1 MFLKALLDR
10 LSDNRLVNFLTFV
23 IRRLNQYDLNATV
36 ASLTL
41 STLTA
46 VVPTLFVILYFFS
59 RTPGFARYTVQ
70 LLGYVASFLDV
81 STFQS
86 IVGYLGTIPEKIGN
100 LSLISILFLLI
111 SSIFLLSTIEDS
123 LNKIWQVNTS
133 RPLKRRILIYLAILI
148 FGPISL
154 ISLTS
159 VWNLYIKNLD
169 MILFFPLLSH
179 VIYSL
184 LTLCL
189 YILALFL
196 MFKWIPDRYVPV
208 KDAYLGAVITAL
220 ALWLMK
226 KLFLSY
232 ILKFNRYELIYGAF
246 ASIPLFI
253 AYIYVMWLTL
263 LAGAILTA
271 NLSHFKNNAFVNA
284 RTKNNLEFEDI
295 VRILSRLATLKP
307 QSRGLRVQNIRLS
320 VNSGYDALGKL
331 LDELKNQGY
340 LREEKRYW
348 KLKKPPEAIFLSD
361 LFNNFV
367 IPTKPRQEDVYS
379 YTLYLL
385 LQQGFDKLQIPL
397 SEFVKLTAQNAA

>member
-1 MFLKALLDR
+1 MSLRALRNR
-10 LSDNRLVNFLTFV
+10 LFDNRLVNFLTFV
-23 IRRLNQYDLNATV
+23 IKRLNQYDLNATV

-46 VVPTLFVILYFFS
+46 IVPTLFVILYFFS
-59 RTPGFARYTVQ
+59 RTPGFTRYTAE
-70 LLGYVASFLDV
+70 LLGYVASFLDF

-86 IVGYLGTIPEKIGN
+86 IVGYLDTIPEKINN

-123 LNKIWQVNTS
+123 LNKIWQVNTA
-133 RPLKRRILIYLAILI
+133 RPLKRRILIYLLILI

-169 MILFFPLLSH
+169 TILLFPLLSH
-179 VIYSL
+179 FIYGL
-184 LTLCL
+184 LTLVL
-189 YILALFL
+189 YTLALFL
-196 MFKWIPDRYVPV
+196 MFKWIPDRFVPI
-208 KDAYLGAVITAL
+208 KDASLGAVITAF

-226 KLFLSY
+226 KLFLFY
-232 ILKFNRYELIYGAF
+232 IVKFNRYELIYGAF

-253 AYIYVMWLTL
+253 FYIYVMWFTL

-271 NLSHFKNNAFVNA
+271 SLSHFKNDAFANA
-284 RTKNNLEFEDI
+284 RNKCGPEFEDI
-295 VRILSRLATLKP
+295 VRILSHLAALKP
-307 QSRGLRVQNIRLS
+307 HSRGLRVQSIRLS
-320 VNSGYDALGKL
+320 VNSGYDALGKV
-331 LDELKNQGY
+331 LDELKNRGY
-340 LREEKRYW
+340 LKEKKRHW

-367 IPTKPRQEDVYS
+367 IPAEPRQEDVYS

-385 LQQGFDKLQIPL
+385 LQQGFEKLQIPL
-397 SEFVKLTAQNAA
+397 SEFVKLTAKNAA